1 MATLRK
7 VYRFRLCPTQAQGQT
22 FLSLAGSRRFVF
34 NWALARRKAHYAE
47 TQKTLSL
54 KDLSAELTALKKQ
67 EETAWL
73 KESDSQLL
81 QQALQDCDRAFK
93 SFFEK
98 RARFPRF
105 KSKHRDTPAFRIP
118 QRVRADRNRLYV
130 PKVGW
135 VKFRKSRDMDGT
147 TKSATFKREA
157 DGHWYVSLVSEFEMP
172 DVPLPPVPESEV
184 VGIDLGLKDF
194 VTLSDGRRKPAERF
208 FRKAEWK
215 LRRAAKTLS
224 RRKRG
229 SNRYAKACRKLARVH
244 RRVANQR
251 NDFVHQTTAELVKGF
266 SGFCI
271 ENLSVKGMAKTKLS
285 KSVLDAA
292 FGEFRRQLE
301 YKSIWH
307 RKHLAV
313 VDRFFP
319 SSKLCGECGAI
330 NTELTLSDREWT
342 CACGAVHDRDLNAA
356 RNIKREGLSLIRAVA
371 VGYPETLNACGAC
384 VSPAK
389 AGYGC

>member
-7 VYRFRLCPTQAQGQT
+7 VYRFRLCPTQAQGQA

-54 KDLSAELTALKKQ
+54 KELSAELTALKKQ

-81 QQALQDCDRAFK
+81 QQALADCDRAFK
-93 SFFEK
+93 NFFEK

-118 QRVRADRNRLYV
+118 QRVRADGNRLYV

-135 VKFRKSRDMDGT
+135 VKFRKSQDIDGT

-208 FRKAEWK
+208 FRKAERK

-229 SNRYAKACRKLARVH
+229 SNRYTQARRKLARIH

-251 NDFVHQTTAELVKGF
+251 NDFVHQTTAKLVKEF

-271 ENLSVKGMAKTKLS
+271 EDLSVKGMAKTKLS

-313 VDRFFP
+313 IDRFFP
-319 SSKLCGECGAI
+319 SSKLCGDCGAI
-330 NTELTLSDREWT
+330 NTELTLGDREWT

-356 RNIKREGLSLIRAVA
+356 RNIKREGLSLIPTVA
-371 VGYPETLNACGAC
+371 VGYPETKNARGDC

>member
-1 MATLRK
+1 
-7 VYRFRLCPTQAQGQT
+7 
-22 FLSLAGSRRFVF
+22 
-34 NWALARRKAHYAE
+34 
-47 TQKTLSL
+47 
-54 KDLSAELTALKKQ
+54 
-67 EETAWL
+67 
-73 KESDSQLL
+73 
-81 QQALQDCDRAFK
+81 RAFK
-93 SFFEK
+93 NFVEK

-118 QRVRADRNRLYV
+118 QRVRADGNRLYV

-135 VKFRKSRDMDGT
+135 VKFRKSQDIDGT

-208 FRKAEWK
+208 FRKAERK

-229 SNRYAKACRKLARVH
+229 SNRYTQARRKLARIH

-251 NDFVHQTTAELVKGF
+251 NDFVHQTTAKLVKEF

-271 ENLSVKGMAKTKLS
+271 EDLSVKGMAKTKLS

-313 VDRFFP
+313 IDRFFP
-319 SSKLCGECGAI
+319 SSKLCGDCGAI
-330 NTELTLSDREWT
+330 NTELTLGDREWT

-356 RNIKREGLSLIRAVA
+356 RNIKREGLSLIPTVA
-371 VGYPETLNACGAC
+371 VGYPETKNARGDC

>member
-7 VYRFRLCPTQAQGQT
+7 VYRFRLCSTQAQGQA

-54 KDLSAELTALKKQ
+54 KELSAELTALKKQ

-81 QQALQDCDRAFK
+81 QQALADCDRAFK
-93 SFFEK
+93 NFFEK

-118 QRVRADRNRLYV
+118 QRVRTDGNRLYV

-135 VKFRKSRDMDGT
+135 VKFRKSQDIDGI

-208 FRKAEWK
+208 FRKAERK

-229 SNRYAKACRKLARVH
+229 SNRYTQARRKLARIH

-251 NDFVHQTTAELVKGF
+251 NDFVHQTTAKLVKEF

-271 ENLSVKGMAKTKLS
+271 EDLSVKGMAKTKLS

-313 VDRFFP
+313 IDRFFP
-319 SSKLCGECGAI
+319 SSKLCGDCGAI
-330 NTELTLSDREWT
+330 NTELTLGDREWT

-356 RNIKREGLSLIRAVA
+356 RNIQREGLSLIPTVA
-371 VGYPETLNACGAC
+371 VGYPETKNARGDC
-384 VSPAK
+384 VSPAR

>member
-7 VYRFRLCPTQAQGQT
+7 VYRFRLCPTQAQGQV

-34 NWALARRKAHYAE
+34 NWALSRRKAHYAE

-54 KDLSAELTALKKQ
+54 KELSAELTALKKQ

-73 KESDSQLL
+73 QQSDSQLL

-93 SFFEK
+93 NFFEK

-105 KSKHRDTPAFRIP
+105 KSKHRDTPVFRIP
-118 QRVRADRNRLYV
+118 QRVRADGDRLYV

-135 VKFRKSRDMDGT
+135 VKFRKSWDIDGT

-194 VTLSDGRRKPAERF
+194 VTLSDGQRKPAERF
-208 FRKAEWK
+208 FRKAERK

-229 SNRYAKACRKLARVH
+229 SNRYAKARRKLARVH
-244 RRVANQR
+244 RRIANQR

-313 VDRFFP
+313 IDRFFP
-319 SSKLCGECGAI
+319 SSKLCGECGVI

-356 RNIKREGLSLIRAVA
+356 RNIKREGLSLMPTVA

-389 AGYGC
+389 AGNGC